1 MITFSKSILS
11 VLMILIIAGSA
22 SAQVDD
28 VSEATGLPLPIGA
41 PVIYGQVTIANL
53 PKGQRKPTV
62 WVYLFNGGAQIDKRQ
77 TRNDYYYF
85 LQAPVNGQTIVF
97 EVDNREAG
105 RIVVSS
111 GISNRVR
118 QDVTIDWRSING
130 SPAEEQR
137 GVVSARDGYTRSPE
151 NEKLFS
157 EALDQIKANDLDK
170 ATAVFGS
177 ITKADDKDHVAFMM
191 LGTVL
196 MTQKKYADATAAFER
211 AIALKPDYEKAL
223 TNYGSMVLGRKDF
236 AKAEELLKKAVVADP
251 KSADANHYLGETF
264 LQTKRGS
271 LAVGFLNKAIE
282 LAPVAK
288 ANIHLRLAALYDA
301 AGLKQRAA
309 EEYKAFLEKVKDHP
323 ERERFLKYIEQNGA
337 N

>member
-1 MITFSKSILS
+1 MMLLRSFVS
-11 VLMILIIAGSA
+11 VLIVLFSVVY
-22 SAQVDD
+22 SNAQVDD

-53 PKGQRKPTV
+53 PKGERRPTV

-105 RIVVSS
+105 RVVVSS
-111 GISNRVR
+111 GISNRLR
-118 QDVTIDWRSING
+118 QDITIDWRSING
-130 SPAEEQR
+130 AAAEEQR
-137 GVVSARDGYTRSPE
+137 GVVSARDGYSRGPE

-157 EALDQIKANDLDK
+157 EALVRIKENELEK
-170 ATAVFGS
+170 AAAVLGS
-177 ITKADDKDHVAFMM
+177 ITKADEKDHVAFMM

-236 AKAEELLKKAVVADP
+236 AKAEELLKRAVAADP
-251 KSADANHYLGETF
+251 NSADANHYLGETY

-271 LAVGFLNKAIE
+271 LAVGFLYKAIE

-288 ANIHLRLAALYDA
+288 ASVHLRLAALYDA
-301 AGLKQRAA
+301 AGLKPRAA
-309 EEYKAFLEKVKDHP
+309 GEYRAFLEKVKDHP

-337 N
+337 K